1 MSVSSG
7 LRSAVKNS
15 SQAVLDSL
23 QRARSAFSNIKFV
36 PSRVGSGTR
45 NTLETAFR
53 KGDPTAI
60 AKSTD
65 DATDTAKALDD
76 VTSHPLGKG
85 PGETP
90 KTSVK
95 GEAPPAKDPATDMPD
110 GPPKVNARWAQIS
123 PYVKGGGG
131 TAVLVGIG
139 VGTFMAIAG
148 VRVQNT
154 DGVEVKITKIER
166 DSSNSKLYK
175 FTYTTQGGQ
184 MCGPTGAQ
192 VPCIQNSFNPYK
204 DDTFTFRNTYTNPNL
219 NDVTALV
226 VDVSE
231 DAVYFELDLTAM
243 GTGTPEWGFMTCHS
257 SFRNQFRG
265 VVRDTVQFAADVA
278 VDIIAP
284 VTGGLCDAVPIP
296 FVCDGVEIGGWA
308 TWVCLLLLLFCCAV
322 GLFLVLS

>member
-15 SQAVLDSL
+15 SQAVLDAL
-23 QRARSAFSNIKFV
+23 QRARSAFSNVKFV
-36 PSRVGSGTR
+36 PSRVGSGTQ
-45 NTLETAFR
+45 NALETAIR
-53 KGDPTAI
+53 GDA
-60 AKSTD
+60 AAMARSTD
-65 DATDTAKALDD
+65 DATDTARALDD

-85 PGETP
+85 PGDTP

-95 GEAPPAKDPATDMPD
+95 GEAPPAKDPTTDMPD

-131 TAVLVGIG
+131 TAVLAGIG

-148 VRVQNT
+148 VRLQNT

-219 NDVTALV
+219 NDVTAV
-226 VDVSE
+226 VVNVSE

-278 VDIIAP
+278 VDIIEP
-284 VTGGLCDAVPIP
+284 VTAGLCDAVPIP
-296 FVCDGVEIGGWA
+296 FVCEGVEFGGWVTRA
-308 TWVCLLLLLFCCAV
+308 CLRLLLLCCAT
-322 GLFLVLS
+322 GAFMILS